1 MASRTLFAMQTL
13 GLQDETKRSDGFL
26 KSIFWPSVQNAWDVD
41 YLGQQGFWICTL
53 IAILTLAISVL
64 SSGGNL
70 WVTSLGILGAVIYF
84 TGGMGVREKSW
95 AAAGAIFFAY
105 FLETMLGLGNGA
117 ISPVAILR
125 ILILGVLFSN
135 MRATLIASRWRQ
147 PTEDEDRP
155 TRFNETFRD
164 KLVDQWPP
172 MLWPMVRIPF
182 YLLVGLWCLIC
193 IFGMVMLALIRLG
206 VVPIPPASL

>member
-1 MASRTLFAMQTL
+1 MQTL
-13 GLQDETKRSDGFL
+13 GLQDEIKRSDGFL

-53 IAILTLAISVL
+53 IAILTLVISIL

-70 WVTSLGILGAVIYF
+70 WISTLGILGAVIYF

-105 FLETMLGLGNGA
+105 LLETMLGMGTGA
-117 ISPVAILR
+117 ISPVAVLR

-135 MRATLIASRWRQ
+135 VRATLIASRWRQ
-147 PTEDEDRP
+147 PAEDEDRP

-172 MLWPMVRIPF
+172 LLWPIVRIPF
-182 YLLVGLWCLIC
+182 YLLVGVWSLIC
-193 IFGMVMLALIRLG
+193 VFGMVMMALIRLG
-206 VVPIPPASL
+206 VVPIPAVNH